1 MPKKNKVPRLLYQK
15 KSTKSVQIG
24 LDDQVLSYLFKR
36 DMNKST
42 GETFLEKKNKQLRY
56 SVDFKVSKIKE
67 EYDLFIHKE
76 LVSMKKKVQARKD
89 WKIFLTSEDKI
100 GFDMGAEY
108 LVKVLVKV
116 TLSKAIYDKIQQNH
130 IGS

>member
-1 MPKKNKVPRLLYQK
+1 
-15 KSTKSVQIG
+15 
-24 LDDQVLSYLFKR
+24 
-36 DMNKST
+36 MNKST